1 MTYEHMKN
9 LKKTLSVLLKNG
21 EVEQE
26 QIPITEKQPTQLNLF
41 DDIENEKEAH
51 RKTDED
57 RSQG

>member
-1 MTYEHMKN
+1 MKN
-9 LKKTLSVLLKNG
+9 LKKTLSVLLKDG

-41 DDIENEKEAH
+41 DDIENEKEAY

>member
-9 LKKTLSVLLKNG
+9 LKKILSVLLKDE

-41 DDIENEKEAH
+41 DDIENEKEVH
-51 RKTDED
+51 RKTNED
-57 RSQG
+57 RSQR

>member
-9 LKKTLSVLLKNG
+9 LKKILSVLLKDG

-57 RSQG
+57 RSQR

>member
-9 LKKTLSVLLKNG
+9 LKKILSVLLKDG
-21 EVEQE
+21 EAEQE

-41 DDIENEKEAH
+41 DDTENEKEAH

-57 RSQG
+57 RS

>member
-1 MTYEHMKN
+1 MKN
-9 LKKTLSVLLKNG
+9 LKKTLSVLLKDG

>member
-9 LKKTLSVLLKNG
+9 LKKTLSVLLKDG

-26 QIPITEKQPTQLNLF
+26 QIPITKKQPTQLNLF

>member
-9 LKKTLSVLLKNG
+9 LKKTLSVLLKDG